1 MKKTYISPATNAIN
15 VHFEGCIL
23 TASGGES
30 MSGMGVDRNGSISNQ
45 SDLLSNKKDYS
56 SEIWGE

>member
-15 VHFEGCIL
+15 VHFEGVIA
-23 TASGGES
+23 TSGDTGLRVGSGE
-30 MSGMGVDRNGSISNQ
+30 ITEQ

>member
-15 VHFEGCIL
+15 VHFEGVIA
-23 TASGGES
+23 ASRDTGVS
-30 MSGMGVDRNGSISNQ
+30 VDRNSSIANQ
-45 SDLLSNKKDYS
+45 NDLLSGKKDYS

>member
-15 VHFEGCIL
+15 VHFEGVIA
-23 TASGGES
+23 TSTDTGV
-30 MSGMGVDRNGSISNQ
+30 GVDRNGSITSQ

>member
-15 VHFEGCIL
+15 VHFEGMI
-23 TASGGES
+23 ASS
-30 MSGMGVDRNGSISNQ
+30 PTGVSVNHDDEISSQ
-45 SDLLSNKKDYS
+45 SELLSNKKDYS